1 MQIRTS
7 QILPKKYNI
16 FSRIDQL
23 ATYGTECK
31 QNGPLKKYR
40 FAMRNPQLN
49 PKRAENHILCF
60 NDLLF
65 C

>member
-23 ATYGTECK
+23 ATYGTK
-31 QNGPLKKYR
+31 HTIQTI
-40 FAMRNPQLN
+40 
-49 PKRAENHILCF
+49 PKIIRLPYVVHSIDTWGL
-60 NDLLF
+60 
-65 C
+65 

>member
-23 ATYGTECK
+23 ATYGTK
-31 QNGPLKKYR
+31 SKINLGSKKCV
-40 FAMRNPQLN
+40 FAMANLQN
-49 PKRAENHILCF
+49 CKRVRIRMDDVISQIH
-60 NDLLF
+60 
-65 C
+65 